1 MTTTQANITPITAQ
15 TPQALQDLVQQ
26 AIASRTPIVDYG
38 IAHRGLGN
46 PPPANHYLLT
56 QSAQGPGI
64 LDHYDRDMTV
74 RVAAGATFGQIQQA
88 LKATN
93 QCIPLD
99 ADDDLTIGEIITTN
113 TYGPLRLT
121 YGGPRDLLL
130 GLHYIDGLGRNIQ
143 PGGRTVKNVAGL
155 DITRLMVGSL
165 GELGIIHQATFR
177 TYAIP
182 EQVLAVELSI
192 DNPERLGSFLTDW
205 IITDARP
212 AGMTLDHDNGQWIIR
227 LAYHGKATACNS
239 QLGSLQSMIEKLGG
253 LQVLGTSPQS
263 YESYGQQMQAR
274 RSWQRSA
281 SALIKL
287 VVQPASTGQVMKQ
300 IHTFASKLEGKLKS
314 WASPAHGL
322 IYLGGDLSSSQALEL
337 EGFIRQIISQLSAI
351 RSWIA
356 RPAGSESQIAPFD
369 PVPSEMPLF
378 QRLKNTMDPHGLF
391 NPGRCI
397 VQEQHQQ

>member
-1 MTTTQANITPITAQ
+1 MTTTQANITPITAR

-46 PPPANHYLLT
+46 PPPAHHYQLT
-56 QSAQGPGI
+56 QSASDSGI

-99 ADDDLTIGEIITTN
+99 ADDDLTLGEIITTN
-113 TYGPLRLT
+113 TYGPLRLS

-130 GLHYIDGLGRNIQ
+130 GLHYIDGLGRDIQ

-182 EQVLAVELSI
+182 EHVLAVEMAI
-192 DNPERLGSFLTDW
+192 DTPQRLGSFLTDW
-205 IITDARP
+205 LITDARP
-212 AGMTLDHDNGQWIIR
+212 AGMTLEHDKNQWTIR
-227 LAYHGKATACNS
+227 LAYHGKATACAA
-239 QLGSLQSMIEKLGG
+239 QLSSLQSMIETLDG
-253 LQVLGTSPQS
+253 LQILGTSPHSFESFQAQAQS
-263 YESYGQQMQAR
+263 QR
-274 RSWQRSA
+274 VWQRSA
-281 SALIKL
+281 SALVKL
-287 VVQPASTGQVMKQ
+287 IVPPASTGQVMQQ
-300 IHTFASKLEGKLKS
+300 IQAFASTLQGRLKAWS
-314 WASPAHGL
+314 SPAHGL
-322 IYLGGDLSSSQALEL
+322 IYLGGELSSSQALEL
-337 EGFIRQIISQLSAI
+337 EGFIRPIITQQPAI

-356 RPAGSESQIAPFD
+356 RPAGCETQIQPFD